1 MQGGVAAQLS
11 GLSGGYDSIAQEI
24 VESKGEYVLA
34 VKENQSAPALRCVRL
49 RSGAFQKNLCNHLTA
64 VL

>member
-1 MQGGVAAQLS
+1 MQGGVAAQFS

-34 VKENQSAPALRCVRL
+34 AKENQPAPALRCV